1 LILFRFL
8 ISPKSRQRDR
18 KAIGDRRDVG
28 VNGRREIPGMDIGPS
43 VAETLRTAFF
53 AQACPVAATRGGSPP
68 ALMGASRPPSAKVLN
83 ANRQRCRM
91 RLMRQCPADAGKSGR
106 RIVSAF
112 VAPAF
117 VWDNAD
123 QHDRRHVVPG
133 PAPRE
138 AALGGS
144 DRAPRWRDTQD
155 ENVSGQRQDHHPF
168 EGRGCPPIV
177 LKLRS
182 LRRSLAGSTRK

>member
-91 RLMRQCPADAGKSGR
+91 RLMRQCPADAARAAGASSPPSSPRHSPGTMPTNMIADMSFQAQHRAKLHSADPIERLDGETR
-106 RIVSAF
+106 RTKMSRDRDKTIIRLK
-112 VAPAF
+112 
-117 VWDNAD
+117 DAD
-123 QHDRRHVVPG
+123 V
-133 PAPRE
+133 
-138 AALGGS
+138 
-144 DRAPRWRDTQD
+144 
-155 ENVSGQRQDHHPF
+155 
-168 EGRGCPPIV
+168 
-177 LKLRS
+177 
-182 LRRSLAGSTRK
+182 RRSCLS